1 MNAARRACRGGA
13 IAPIAAMLLAAAPPA
28 QAMSI
33 RELRSLEQADKNG
46 AAYVQ
51 YYLVGVME
59 GLREA
64 NDAAVRDRQKPAFC
78 VLDRKL
84 EPRMAQSLY
93 QAELQRNTDLYEA
106 DMPVQLV
113 LSNALRNAYRCP

>member
-1 MNAARRACRGGA
+1 MKPA
-13 IAPIAAMLLAAAPPA
+13 LAAAVTCVALLAPGLSA

-33 RELRSLEQADKNG
+33 RELRTIEQTEQAG
-46 AAYVQ
+46 SAYIQ
-51 YYLVGVME
+51 YYLIGVME

-64 NDAAVRDRQKPAFC
+64 NDLTVREGHKPWFC
-78 VLDRKL
+78 VQGRKL
-84 EPRMAQSLY
+84 EPRMAFSLY
-93 QAELQRNTDLYEA
+93 DAELKRNSDLYEA

>member
-1 MNAARRACRGGA
+1 VSARRLAVL
-13 IAPIAAMLLAAAPPA
+13 LLALAVAASA

-33 RELRSLEQADKNG
+33 RELRGLEQADKSG
-46 AAYVQ
+46 PVYAQ
-51 YYLVGVME
+51 YYLIGVME

-64 NDAAVRDRQKPAFC
+64 NDAAVRERHKPAFC
-78 VLDRKL
+78 VLDRRL